1 MPLSGLAPSKPNFF
15 QKKLKIGYVYINES
29 FDTIFNMDFG
39 PGKSPMDELVNVII
53 NPNCIGGQICPG
65 ILSSKIKIHLTGV
78 ITL

>member
-1 MPLSGLAPSKPNFF
+1 MPLSGLAPLKPNFC
-15 QKKLKIGYVYINES
+15 QKKIKVGYVYINES